1 MLGTR
6 LVKTA
11 LCFICSKNLKFYG
24 KGLQQRSYL
33 LFKGQV
39 YKNISRY
46 YDKDFKITL
55 LSQYW
60 WFYCQIWKCWDLF
73 WKLTPRINSQNLGS
87 FQEKCQWGSFVIVN
101 PLPLRLTVIS
111 LVSETYDFM
120 ELYYD
125 LWRFTPDLVDPG
137 FGRRV
142 ANASVLKKFR
152 TLHKSRAVNSM
163 VTIVFL

>member
-6 LVKTA
+6 LIKAA
-11 LCFICSKNLKFYG
+11 LCFICSKNLKFYR
-24 KGLQQRSYL
+24 KRLQRRYYL
-33 LFKGQV
+33 LFKGKV

-46 YDKDFKITL
+46 YDKDFKITS

-87 FQEKCQWGSFVIVN
+87 FQEKCQCGSFVIVN

-111 LVSETYDFM
+111 LMFLKLMILWNFIMIYEDLLLILLILVSSQPYLNF
-120 ELYYD
+120 
-125 LWRFTPDLVDPG
+125 
-137 FGRRV
+137 
-142 ANASVLKKFR
+142 K
-152 TLHKSRAVNSM
+152 
-163 VTIVFL
+163 

>member
-87 FQEKCQWGSFVIVN
+87 FQEKYLRGSFVIVK
-101 PLPLRLTVIS
+101 PLPLRLTVILLMFLKLMILQNFIMIYEDLFLIFLI
-111 LVSETYDFM
+111 LVSSQPY
-120 ELYYD
+120 L
-125 LWRFTPDLVDPG
+125 
-137 FGRRV
+137 
-142 ANASVLKKFR
+142 
-152 TLHKSRAVNSM
+152 NSK
-163 VTIVFL
+163 

>member
-24 KGLQQRSYL
+24 KGLQQRSFL

-60 WFYCQIWKCWDLF
+60 WFYCQIWNCWDLL
-73 WKLTPRINSQNLGS
+73 WKPTPRINSQNLGS
-87 FQEKCQWGSFVIVN
+87 FQEKYLHGSFVIVK
-101 PLPLRLTVIS
+101 PLPLRLVVILLMFQKLMILQNFIMIYEDLLSVCTSLIYIYDVVYVGIS
-111 LVSETYDFM
+111 LIY
-120 ELYYD
+120 
-125 LWRFTPDLVDPG
+125 
-137 FGRRV
+137 
-142 ANASVLKKFR
+142 
-152 TLHKSRAVNSM
+152 
-163 VTIVFL
+163 I

>member
-6 LVKTA
+6 LVKAA

-39 YKNISRY
+39 CKNISRY
-46 YDKDFKITL
+46 YHKDFKITL

-73 WKLTPRINSQNLGS
+73 WKPTPQINSQNLGS
-87 FQEKCQWGSFVIVN
+87 FQEKYQCGSFVIVK
-101 PLPLRLTVIS
+101 PLSFCLTVIS
-111 LVSETYDFM
+111 LMFLKLMILWNFIMIYEDLLLILLILVSSQPY
-120 ELYYD
+120 L
-125 LWRFTPDLVDPG
+125 
-137 FGRRV
+137 
-142 ANASVLKKFR
+142 NLK
-152 TLHKSRAVNSM
+152 
-163 VTIVFL
+163 